1 MTVYEM
7 IQRHKAVKKEI
18 RQSGISASQKAHK
31 ERQLTMH
38 RVTQELSPVF
48 ETLSLVH
55 KSPQPGKHHKAIR
68 TSDDT
73 TAVKSTDSM
82 PNISA
87 GPTSLHVE
95 SPVCCKS
102 DVKPPTND
110 QDNEKINEAMQPSQS
125 PVFTA
130 VQLLE
135 GSKRIRRASRR
146 GQIARSFMTVR
157 PPPTS
162 SQPPAEVPAEQ
173 SIEPSAAAAPAL
185 SAMQQNLWNKAE
197 QASWESDSI

>member
-31 ERQLTMH
+31 EQQQTMR
-38 RVTQELSPVF
+38 RVTQQLGPVF
-48 ETLSLVH
+48 ETLPLVH
-55 KSPQPGKHHKAIR
+55 KSPQPGKHRKDI
-68 TSDDT
+68 
-73 TAVKSTDSM
+73 
-82 PNISA
+82 
-87 GPTSLHVE
+87 PTS
-95 SPVCCKS
+95 PV
-102 DVKPPTND
+102 
-110 QDNEKINEAMQPSQS
+110 
-125 PVFTA
+125 
-130 VQLLE
+130 
-135 GSKRIRRASRR
+135 
-146 GQIARSFMTVR
+146 
-157 PPPTS
+157 PTS